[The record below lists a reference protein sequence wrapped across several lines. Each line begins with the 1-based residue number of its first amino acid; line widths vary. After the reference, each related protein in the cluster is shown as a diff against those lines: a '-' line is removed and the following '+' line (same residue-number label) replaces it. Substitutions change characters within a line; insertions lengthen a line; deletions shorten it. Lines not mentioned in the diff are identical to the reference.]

1 MKKMRIIGIPVVI
14 MIALAAAVAVM
25 VMSDKQDD
33 DEMHYISMLELI
45 GNADKY
51 DGKLVNVTGVGYI
64 EFENQALYLTEADAE
79 YSTGNSIWLEFDE
92 GAITDE
98 MLESNRKYVIVEG
111 VFDKDNR
118 GHMGAHS
125 GTIEHVSRFDM
136 TYTEYEKMKEEST
149 ETSSEEVE

>member
-1 MKKMRIIGIPVVI
+1 MRKKRIIGIPVVI
-14 MIALAAAVAVM
+14 LIVLVAAVVVT
-25 VMSDKQDD
+25 VMSDKQDG
-33 DEMHYISMLELI
+33 DEMHYVSMIELI

-51 DGKLVNVTGVGYI
+51 DGKLVNVKGVGYI
-64 EFENQALYLTEADAE
+64 EFENQALYLTKADAE
-79 YSTGNSIWLEFDE
+79 YHTRNSLWLEFDE
-92 GAITDE
+92 GTITDE

-118 GHMGAHS
+118 GHMDAHS

-136 TYTEYEKMKEEST
+136 TYTEYVKMQEENT

>member
-1 MKKMRIIGIPVVI
+1 MRKKRIIGIPVVI
-14 MIALAAAVAVM
+14 LIVLVAVAVVT
-25 VMSDKQDD
+25 VMENKQDD
-33 DEMHYISMLELI
+33 DEMHYVSMIELI

-64 EFENQALYLTEADAE
+64 EFENQALYLTKADAK
-79 YSTGNSIWLEFDE
+79 YSTGNSLWLEFDE
-92 GAITDE
+92 GAITEE

-118 GHMGAHS
+118 GHMSAHS

-136 TYTEYEKMKEEST
+136 TYTEYEKMQEENA
-149 ETSSEEVE
+149 SEEAE